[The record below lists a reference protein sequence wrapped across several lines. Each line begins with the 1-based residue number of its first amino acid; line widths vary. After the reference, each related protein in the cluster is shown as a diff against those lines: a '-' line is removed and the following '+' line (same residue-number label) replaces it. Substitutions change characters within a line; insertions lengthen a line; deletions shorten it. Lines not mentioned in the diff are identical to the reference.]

1 MSDASIAAAFVAVQ
15 ASQLQTAI
23 AAKLLRFNAQGA
35 ADAAKVLDTAA
46 KNLNQLANVASGVGE
61 SLDIST

>member
-1 MSDASIAAAFVAVQ
+1 MSDASIAAAFVSVQ
-15 ASQLQTAI
+15 ASQLQTVV

-35 ADAAKVLDTAA
+35 ADAARLLEQAA

-61 SLDIST
+61 SLDISA